1 MSGPM
6 LSNAWY
12 RVADLKP
19 RLRTH
24 ARLHRHVY
32 RGEVWYLLQD
42 PVSNRTHR
50 FTPSARLFIAA
61 MDGQRSVSE
70 LWRMSQRRLGDD
82 APTQDEVIQ
91 LLGQLHGADLLQSD
105 VMPDTAEVHERGE
118 RLARATWISSRLNPM
133 SMRIHLWDPNTLL
146 DRWMPWLGRIWSRT
160 GGIVWLI
167 VMGLALLLLPSH
179 WSELS
184 NNFADRVLAVDN
196 LFLLWLVFPIIKLAH
211 EMGHAVA
218 TKRGGGEVHDMG
230 VVLLVMIPVP
240 YVEASAASVFK
251 SKYERAMV
259 GAAGMA
265 VELFL
270 AALAFLAWMVV
281 EPGIVRALLFNVMIV
296 AGVSTLIFNGNPLLR
311 YDAYYML
318 ADLIEMPN
326 LAGRSLRYWGDLIE
340 RRAFGARD
348 LPELDVNPS
357 ERGWLL
363 FYGAASSIYRVI
375 VTISIALFIG
385 GQFFFI
391 GVLLAS
397 WAVGSMALWPVIKGL
412 RHIADSPGL
421 RLHRRRA
428 WGVTAAFVAM
438 LGTLLFAVPAPF
450 RSVAEG
456 VVWLPEQAQVRLGHE
471 GFLTRYVAAPG
482 SHVHAGQTLLEAH
495 DPKLAAQIEQAQ
507 ARVAESQ
514 AGYGAKLVA
523 DRAAAM
529 MALEQLHTDEANLA
543 DLKQRAEGL
552 VAKAA
557 SDGIFTVPRAQDL
570 PGRYLK
576 RGDLLG
582 YVMPPDRT
590 DAGPSN
596 PHGTPDTHAMPMPS
610 RLARVVVTQDA
621 IDLVRHATSKVLV
634 RYAHQPDVVL
644 EGRVIREVPSGAE
657 YLPSR
662 ALTTDGGGQLATDP
676 RDQKGAKTMERTFQF
691 DVAMDS
697 VPAALASA
705 HYGERVYVRFD
716 HAREPLGMQMWR
728 GVRRLF
734 LSHFQV

>member
-12 RVADLKP
+12 RVADLRP

-61 MDGQRSVSE
+61 MDGRRSVSE

-91 LLGQLHGADLLQSD
+91 LMGQLHAADLLQSD

-118 RLARATWISSRLNPM
+118 RLARATWVNARLNPM
-133 SMRIHLWDPNTLL
+133 SMRIHLWDPNALL
-146 DRWMPWLGRIWSRT
+146 DRWMPWLSRIWSPA
-160 GGIVWLI
+160 GGIVWLL

-184 NNFADRVLAVDN
+184 NNFADRVLAIDN
-196 LFLLWLVFPIIKLAH
+196 LFLLWLVFPVIKLAH

-230 VVLLVMIPVP
+230 VVLLVLIPVP

-296 AGVSTLIFNGNPLLR
+296 AGVSTLVFNGNPLLR

-340 RRAFGARD
+340 RRAFGAKD

-375 VTISIALFIG
+375 VTVSIALFIG

-391 GVLLAS
+391 GVLLAI
-397 WAVGSMALWPVIKGL
+397 WAVASMAVWPIVKGL
-412 RHIADSPGL
+412 RHIAGSPGL
-421 RLHRRRA
+421 HLHRRRA
-428 WGVTAAFVAM
+428 WGVTAAFAAV
-438 LGTLLFAVPAPF
+438 LGMLLFAVPAPF

-482 SHVHAGQTLLEAH
+482 SPVRAGQVLVEAS
-495 DPKLAAQIEQAQ
+495 DPRLTAQIEQAQ
-507 ARVAESQ
+507 ARVAESE
-514 AGYGAKLVA
+514 ASYGAKLVA

-529 MALEQLHTDEANLA
+529 MALEQLHTDQASLS
-543 DLKQRAEGL
+543 DLNQRAEGL
-552 VAKAA
+552 VVKAA
-557 SDGIFTVPRAQDL
+557 SDGVFTVPRAQDL

-582 YVMPPDRT
+582 YVMPIDQAAQRAKAVP
-590 DAGPSN
+590 AQQ
-596 PHGTPDTHAMPMPS
+596 AS

-621 IDLVRHATSKVLV
+621 IDLVRHSTSKVLV
-634 RYAHQPDVVL
+634 RYAHQPELVL

-662 ALTTDGGGQLATDP
+662 ALTTDGGGQLAIDP

-697 VPAALASA
+697 VPAAIASA

-716 HAREPLGMQMWR
+716 HAREPLGWQMWR